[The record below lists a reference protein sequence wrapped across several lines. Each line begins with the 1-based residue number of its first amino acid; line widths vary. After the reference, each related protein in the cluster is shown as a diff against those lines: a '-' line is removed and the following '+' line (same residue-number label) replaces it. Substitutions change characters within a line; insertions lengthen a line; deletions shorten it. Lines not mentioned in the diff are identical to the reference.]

1 MYPMPD
7 QKPLLLAQKGRPTT
21 ALAMFP
27 AAYQALMTAALAQV
41 PAESFGALIG
51 TPTES
56 SKIKGASKT
65 GDVWKVIEEIEPV
78 TLLPTTPGLAPDM
91 EQWAAL
97 VKRLAGDKD
106 KAGKSILGW
115 FYTDPAI
122 GIFKPRADIMGI
134 ADALEAAGSLLLVVN
149 PIADQGAFYVR
160 QDGLF
165 VPTGG
170 FHEVL
175 AKQGAPHAI
184 PWSGEVQGAQGWLEG
199 SHPTNINLG
208 DAALA
213 GYTPVSDD
221 PHASEVPATLHPE
234 ATLSP
239 DEPASTV
246 KWDSYPPGSPSALRR
261 TGPAT
266 APLLPLTNDP
276 VQPVPPVHAG
286 PTAPFA
292 HGWVQVTE
300 PVGRTNRTSRR
311 AWLPV
316 LGAVLCIA
324 VVVALVGSTL
334 LQTGANQPPSAIP
347 TPTIQV
353 EITPRPTVA
362 LPAAVATTYFPP
374 TPPPTR
380 LPRATLTATAPPAT
394 DTPIPTTVPATA
406 PPTITPT
413 ITTYVVQEG
422 DTLTSI
428 AQRFGTTIDAIIAAN
443 NLPSTVITIGQVLV
457 IP

>member
-1 MYPMPD
+1 MPD
-7 QKPLLLAQKGRPTT
+7 QKPLLLAQKGRPT
-21 ALAMFP
+21 AAIAMFP
-27 AAYQALMTAALAQV
+27 VAYQALMTAALAQV

-51 TPTES
+51 TPAES
-56 SKIKGASKT
+56 RRIKGASKT
-65 GDVWKVIEEIEPV
+65 GEAWKVIEEIEPV
-78 TLLPTTPGLAPDM
+78 TLLPATPGLAPNM

-97 VKRLAGDKD
+97 AKRLAGDKD

-134 ADALEAAGSLLLVVN
+134 ADALGAAGSLLLVVN

-213 GYTPVSDD
+213 GYTPVEGE
-221 PHASEVPATLHPE
+221 HQE

-239 DEPASTV
+239 DEPVSTV
-246 KWDSYPPGSPSALRR
+246 KWDSYPPGSPGALRR

-266 APLLPLTNDP
+266 APLPPLTNDP
-276 VQPVPPVHAG
+276 MQPVEPVQAA
-286 PTAPFA
+286 PTASFA

-316 LGAVLCIA
+316 LGAVLSIA
-324 VVVALVGSTL
+324 VLVALVGSTL
-334 LQTGANQPPSAIP
+334 LQTGTNQPPPAIP
-347 TPTIQV
+347 TPTIQTQ
-353 EITPRPTVA
+353 IAPRPTVA
-362 LPAAVATTYFPP
+362 LPAAVATAYLTP
-374 TPPPTR
+374 TLPPTR
-380 LPRATLTATAPPAT
+380 LPIATLTATATVPPAT
-394 DTPIPTTVPATA
+394 DTPTPTTVPATA
-406 PPTITPT
+406 PPTVTPTPT

-443 NLPSTVITIGQVLV
+443 NLPSTVITIGQMLV